1 MGFFKKKKK
10 VDYDAKAHEIER
22 NIWELENKQ
31 ILYLDKLKG
40 VVSKQ
45 AEYKEAAKRETDKNM
60 QRHYANLYLNA
71 EKEKEQYAYSI
82 NEISKEIVSN
92 AKMAQLVDTQALFV
106 QLESMQSLSLE
117 EIGNMSESITSS
129 RQKREA
135 LTQLRNEAIDK
146 AMYHSSVV
154 QPQNVR
160 ADELLGAWAQEE
172 ENERREREEK
182 ERLLKEEADAKAA
195 LETEMAIQ
203 ESEEVEQS
211 ADEKESASGDDEV
224 EEFFRSLK
232 EGEDV

>member
-1 MGFFKKKKK
+1 MGLFKKKKK

-31 ILYLDKLKG
+31 IVYLDKLKG

-106 QLESMQSLSLE
+106 QLENMQSLSLE
-117 EIGNMSESITSS
+117 EIGQMSESITSS

-146 AMYHSSVV
+146 AMYHSSAV
-154 QPQNVR
+154 QSQNIR
-160 ADELLGAWAQEE
+160 ADELLGSWAQEE

-182 ERLLKEEADAKAA
+182 ARLLKEEAEERAA
-195 LETEMAIQ
+195 QEKERQAQ
-203 ESEEVEQS
+203 ESEIAERSEAAEEAEGQ
-211 ADEKESASGDDEV
+211 DEV
-224 EEFFRSLK
+224 EEFLRSLK
-232 EGEDV
+232 AGEDV

>member
-1 MGFFKKKKK
+1 
-10 VDYDAKAHEIER
+10 
-22 NIWELENKQ
+22 
-31 ILYLDKLKG
+31 
-40 VVSKQ
+40 
-45 AEYKEAAKRETDKNM
+45 
-60 QRHYANLYLNA
+60 
-71 EKEKEQYAYSI
+71 
-82 NEISKEIVSN
+82 
-92 AKMAQLVDTQALFV
+92 MAQLVDTQALFV

-203 ESEEVEQS
+203 ESGEVEQS
-211 ADEKESASGDDEV
+211 ADEKEADGGDEV
-224 EEFFRSLK
+224 EEFLRSLK
-232 EGEDV
+232 AGEDV